1 MGDKMSE
8 ITTSTID
15 ANNLTPKTV
24 IDILKENYY
33 IPAYQRG
40 YRWTETQ
47 VLQLLNDIDFF
58 KVITPLDGEKE
69 PYYCLQ
75 PVVVK
80 LKDDHYEVIDGQQ
93 RLTTIAIFIHYYNNI
108 YNSKKRIREPIIT
121 YDTRLDSAKF
131 IESLDIIGP
140 EEFNPKWKRPS
151 DAFNDIQISCGEF
164 KEDDNI
170 DFFHIAQAFKTIHYW
185 FLQKGESYDETSIR
199 SKILNHSKV
208 IWYEVEDNQS
218 NNSVDIFTRLNIGK
232 IPLTNGELI
241 KALFLMSS
249 NFGPAE
255 VSLRQIQIASEWD
268 SIEKALQDDSF
279 WGFIYNP
286 KNPIK
291 YDNRIEYLFD
301 LMKGRTKDS
310 EFYFTFNEF
319 HAEFER
325 TTLNGKP
332 DIDTLWLSVKR
343 LFLTFEEWF
352 RDYELYHYV
361 GFLIGCSGDRS
372 LDCINMLREL
382 SKNDKDV
389 FKVKLKEEIK
399 KQIPDDIESL
409 EYGNKQ
415 IRSVLLLF
423 NIVTVLQTQKS
434 DMRFPFNRYKAENWD
449 IEHVNSQTDQVI
461 TEDSRQRLW
470 ADDLLDYFVGATDS
484 DSVMAYISDDN
495 EDVNQTRKDFCRRI
509 LAIKEAKKIDDN
521 DFDTLFKEIQVFF
534 HEEKFSN
541 KDNLYNL
548 ALLDANTNRS
558 YGNAFFPIKRKRI
571 IDNDSKG
578 IFVPIATKN
587 LFLKYYST
595 VSDNIMYWTEKDAAD
610 YLEAIKSVFSTF
622 FSNPSEK

>member
-1 MGDKMSE
+1 MSE
-8 ITTSTID
+8 NVSDNRNFESRQVPNDLEAERFLLGGILRD
-15 ANNLTPKTV
+15 PEVMGTV
-24 IDILKENYY
+24 IMVV
-33 IPAYQRG
+33 
-40 YRWTETQ
+40 TEE
-47 VLQLLNDIDFF
+47 DFF
-58 KVITPLDGEKE
+58 YYERHKLIWRGLSGLYRKGTP
-69 PYYCLQ
+69 
-75 PVVVK
+75 
-80 LKDDHYEVIDGQQ
+80 IDL
-93 RLTTIAIFIHYYNNI
+93 LTLST
-108 YNSKKRIREPIIT
+108 E
-121 YDTRLDSAKF
+121 L
-131 IESLDIIGP
+131 
-140 EEFNPKWKRPS
+140 
-151 DAFNDIQISCGEF
+151 
-164 KEDDNI
+164 
-170 DFFHIAQAFKTIHYW
+170 
-185 FLQKGESYDETSIR
+185 ESY
-199 SKILNHSKV
+199 
-208 IWYEVEDNQS
+208 
-218 NNSVDIFTRLNIGK
+218 GK
-232 IPLTNGELI
+232 L
-241 KALFLMSS
+241 
-249 NFGPAE
+249 AE
-255 VSLRQIQIASEWD
+255 AGGR
-268 SIEKALQDDSF
+268 
-279 WGFIYNP
+279 
-286 KNPIK
+286 
-291 YDNRIEYLFD
+291 EYLFD

-332 DIDTLWLSVKR
+332 DIDSLWLSVKR

-361 GFLIGCSGDRS
+361 GFLIGCSGDRA

-399 KQIPDDIESL
+399 KQIPDDLESL
-409 EYGNKQ
+409 EYGDKQ

-495 EDVNQTRKDFCRRI
+495 EDVDQTRKDFCRRI

-558 YGNAFFPIKRKRI
+558 YGNAFFPIKLKRI

-610 YLEAIKSVFSTF
+610 YLEAIKSVFNTF